1 MFCWE
6 TGPGYAVHLLN
17 YTNPAAQH
25 GWLREVNPLGP
36 QTITMRVPSGVTVR
50 SVELLKPGQRPSFNV
65 HERMLQFTVPAL
77 DDYEVAAIT
86 VI

>member
-1 MFCWE
+1 MSSWFRLGHFRIE
-6 TGPGYAVHLLN
+6 KLKIQSG
-17 YTNPAAQH
+17 
-25 GWLREVNPLGP
+25 EVNPLGP
-36 QTITMRVPSGVTVR
+36 RTITMRVPSGVSVR
-50 SVELLKPGQRPSFNV
+50 SVELLRAGQRPSFSV

>member
-25 GWLREVNPLGP
+25 GWLGEVDPLGP
-36 QTITMRVPSGVTVR
+36 QTITMRLPSGVAVR
-50 SVELLKPGQRPSFNV
+50 SVELLRAAQRPSFRL
-65 HERMLQFTVPAL
+65 HEQMLQFTVPAVE
-77 DDYEVAAIT
+77 DYEVAAIT
-86 VI
+86 VT